1 MLVIDP
7 MNPEKMRAS
16 LDKLEEKRGVL
27 VLLLEK
33 PDLGALRLDV
43 DQALE
48 ELDDLIEELKA
59 AFPIG

>member
-1 MLVIDP
+1 

-16 LDKLEEKRGVL
+16 LDKLEEKRGTL

-48 ELDDLIEELKA
+48 ELDDLIAELKE
-59 AFPIG
+59 AFPIS